1 MLVPK
6 EITHMAV
13 WKVLSLCTML
23 VYGSNLFA
31 ADPFVGTWKLDLAHT
46 ATTPPNPTAPQPKQV
61 TLTIQEQGDH
71 RVVKIVGTNADGSP
85 IRGGFTVP
93 VTGGPGTLAESSD
106 SYDGLTLKY
115 ATPTVHDLIYT
126 KGDKA
131 VATRHVVL
139 SPDHKTMTT
148 TYKGADEQGSPTTR
162 VEVWHRR

>member
-1 MLVPK
+1 
-6 EITHMAV
+6 MAV
-13 WKVLSLCTML
+13 WKALSLGMML
-23 VYGSNLFA
+23 AVGNLLLA
-31 ADPFVGTWKLDLAHT
+31 ADLFVGTWKLDLVHT

-61 TLTIQEQGDH
+61 TLTIQQQGDH
-71 RVVKIVGTNADGSP
+71 RVVIIQGTNADGSP

-93 VTGGPGTLAESSD
+93 VMGGPGTVQEGGET
-106 SYDGLTLKY
+106 YDGLTLKY
-115 ATPTVHDLIYT
+115 VSPTVHDLIYT